1 MAFLI
6 LYCNARVKQESIQST
21 KKPSCIPIGDLCND
35 VVDCCGNDD
44 PDVGHCVYCRTSW
57 PFGRH
62 QRCDCSSSGAVTTT
76 DDGIVNSDR
85 CAGRD
90 RRLNRCRVSVA
101 RPGTFWARG
110 NNVHPK
116 KTKNAGPYD
125 VQANGQRERFNGNF
139 LSKILAPANEQKS
152 DWDDKLL
159 PVAFNYSNTRH
170 ATTTFTPFE
179 LMFGRECRVPADRLN
194 NIAMPTEN
202 EYATQMQRYIEFS
215 KIMARKNIEQNQQE
229 MKIRYDTSCRNP
241 EYKIGDKVLIFN
253 QHSANKLTPKYIE
266 PYTIVKRLGN
276 KTYQVPFNS
285 TAPIHNI
292 TLDKMQPIN

>member
-116 KTKNAGPYD
+116 KTKNAGQNVLLTYYD
-125 VQANGQRERFNGNF
+125 STFNGAYF
-139 LSKILAPANEQKS
+139 GMK
-152 DWDDKLL
+152 
-159 PVAFNYSNTRH
+159 R
-170 ATTTFTPFE
+170 TF
-179 LMFGRECRVPADRLN
+179 
-194 NIAMPTEN
+194 
-202 EYATQMQRYIEFS
+202 Y
-215 KIMARKNIEQNQQE
+215 
-229 MKIRYDTSCRNP
+229 KIRDRYYWPNQFLDIKNHMLSCLNCKKNNHLRRKP
-241 EYKIGDKVLIFN
+241 DGFL
-253 QHSANKLTPKYIE
+253 
-266 PYTIVKRLGN
+266 
-276 KTYQVPFNS
+276 
-285 TAPIHNI
+285 
-292 TLDKMQPIN
+292 QPITPPQGIMEKVAMDFEGKLPTSAHGN